1 MVDEAVKEVLEMRLY
16 DVLNNLAVQ
25 MEQKETSSEE
35 IIIKAFNNH
44 TQQYNTLTVTLQE
57 E

>member
-1 MVDEAVKEVLEMRLY
+1 MVDEETKEVLEMRLY